1 MPQSRRLTLR
11 REALT
16 ELSSDELS
24 AVNGAAPTITTCAL
38 EYSVVL
44 CYTRGTTC
52 AC

>member
-1 MPQSRRLTLR
+1 MPRRLTLK
-11 REALT
+11 REDLADLT
-16 ELSSDELS
+16 TDELS